1 MVKKTYIPNGIW
13 IPTHGGNLGHHE
25 LRMEEGWQE
34 LPMEPPQW
42 KRGGRK
48 EERDEEEREEGSGAF
63 WCANH
68 AMLEGAIRAV

>member
-1 MVKKTYIPNGIW
+1 MVKKTYIPNGIR
-13 IPTHGGNLGHHE
+13 IPTHGGDLGHHE

-48 EERDEEEREEGSGAF
+48 KEMRKKGKKGQGTF

-68 AMLEGAIRAV
+68 AMSEGAIRAV